1 MIRDTPEE
9 KTMELCRYSS
19 TNRCNRGLECYF
31 AHRYDSSVW
40 STGLGN
46 PKPNSYFS
54 MVELDAWKIY
64 VSSGIDSDQIISKCL
79 SELKK
84 ESSEEPSAEAFT
96 YKHRWICSSCYK
108 NGQQVQRKN
117 KSQYCSARAAHSW
130 RDPIM
135 MCHIGKY
142 RGYHIRL

>member
-1 MIRDTPEE
+1 MT
-9 KTMELCRYSS
+9 
-19 TNRCNRGLECYF
+19 
-31 AHRYDSSVW
+31 HRSLVW
-40 STGLGN
+40 SDGL
-46 PKPNSYFS
+46 KPNSYFS

-135 MCHIGKY
+135 MCHIGK
-142 RGYHIRL
+142 

>member
-1 MIRDTPEE
+1 MV
-9 KTMELCRYSS
+9 L
-19 TNRCNRGLECYF
+19 L
-31 AHRYDSSVW
+31 W
-40 STGLGN
+40 
-46 PKPNSYFS
+46 YFS

-84 ESSEEPSAEAFT
+84 SESTEEPSAEAFT

-135 MCHIGKY
+135 MCHIGKKNQRKNIDSY
-142 RGYHIRL
+142 IFQTNGQLFVIC

>member
-1 MIRDTPEE
+1 MHV
-9 KTMELCRYSS
+9 KS
-19 TNRCNRGLECYF
+19 RGPI
-31 AHRYDSSVW
+31 SV
-40 STGLGN
+40 TAVLGDFEVYLVCSVIILGRFLVAFYY
-46 PKPNSYFS
+46 KSYFS

-64 VSSGIDSDQIISKCL
+64 VSSGIDSDQIIAKCV

-135 MCHIGKY
+135 MCHIGK
-142 RGYHIRL
+142 

>member
-1 MIRDTPEE
+1 MAFYY
-9 KTMELCRYSS
+9 K
-19 TNRCNRGLECYF
+19 
-31 AHRYDSSVW
+31 
-40 STGLGN
+40 
-46 PKPNSYFS
+46 SYFS

-64 VSSGIDSDQIISKCL
+64 VSSGIDSDQIIAKCV

-142 RGYHIRL
+142 RTSSNFYLSIKTYRSQILMG

>member
-1 MIRDTPEE
+1 MAFT
-9 KTMELCRYSS
+9 
-19 TNRCNRGLECYF
+19 
-31 AHRYDSSVW
+31 
-40 STGLGN
+40 
-46 PKPNSYFS
+46 SYFS

-64 VSSGIDSDQIISKCL
+64 VSSGIDSDQIISKCV

-135 MCHIGKY
+135 MCHIGK
-142 RGYHIRL
+142 